1 MIARLKAAASLALSF
16 DDAMAHA
23 SSILCH
29 LLKRHALTARRLAK
43 VRALLEDEER
53 SSVVFWQEVPHRHR
67 CRPRPNLHTKMCI
80 IGAWRNIKVHAL
92 SSVCLGLPVATVWRK
107 QHRTARMTHCVPLLS
122 LGLAHYAIATV
133 TLALPDALRFV
144 IWEVPLSQARQLT
157 GMIQAQDVGAKIP
170 YRHNAD

>member
-1 MIARLKAAASLALSF
+1 MIARPKAAASLALSF
-16 DDAMAHA
+16 DDAIAHA